1 MIQLNAVSKSFDPG
15 QPVLDEVS
23 LSIKEGAFVSLL
35 GPSGCGKSTILRIM
49 AQLEHSTSGT
59 VEFGDG
65 LDLYTDISIVFQEPR
80 LLPWRT
86 AVDNVCLPLEL
97 AGDQSKEA
105 GLNILE
111 LVGLKEAAGKYPNEL
126 SGGMRMRV
134 AIARALV
141 TNPKVLLLDE
151 PFAALDEITRERL
164 NDELLSLWQAQGWTV
179 VFVTH
184 NVSEAVFLSEDI
196 VVMLKDPGRIHSRE
210 QIRFDG
216 DRTAALRGEEQ
227 YVKRVVQMQSLLKDV
242 FTHDAD

>member
-1 MIQLNAVSKSFDPG
+1 MIQLNAVSKTFHPG
-15 QPVLDEVS
+15 QPVLDEIS

-35 GPSGCGKSTILRIM
+35 GPSGCGKSTVLRIM
-49 AQLEHSTSGT
+49 AQLENSTSGT
-59 VEFGDG
+59 VEFSDG
-65 LDLYTDISIVFQEPR
+65 FDLRTHISIVFQEPR

-97 AGDQSKEA
+97 AGDRSKEA
-105 GLNILE
+105 ALDILE
-111 LVGLKEAAGKYPNEL
+111 RVGLKDAIGKYPNEL

-141 TNPKVLLLDE
+141 TNPKVLLMDE

-196 VVMLKDPGRIHSRE
+196 VVMSKDPGRIHTRE
-210 QIRFDG
+210 QIQFDG
-216 DRTAALRGEEQ
+216 DRTSALRGEEQ
-227 YVKRVVQMQSLLKDV
+227 YGKRVAQMQSLLKDV
-242 FTHDAD
+242 FTH